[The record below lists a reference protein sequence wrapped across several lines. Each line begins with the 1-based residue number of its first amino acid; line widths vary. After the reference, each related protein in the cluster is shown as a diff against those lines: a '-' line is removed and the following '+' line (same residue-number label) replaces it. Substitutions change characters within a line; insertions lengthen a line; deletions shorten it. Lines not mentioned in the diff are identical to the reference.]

1 MGSTAS
7 RFNLCASFSFLIWL
21 QFHST
26 GLTHTSWCSNWIG
39 HYNLVRWFS
48 LYSHFNHFNKC
59 LIDLHS
65 ILGRCLEILHV
76 VILLAP
82 SLSFLSRNFSLVF
95 SIYFISNKDEWES
108 FGIIGSGIL
117 NKAILPLIQCVE
129 ACWISQIETECTAIS
144 TSIESETQ
152 WLEFFLTSGIPNL

>member
-7 RFNLCASFSFLIWL
+7 GFDLCSSFSFFIGL

-26 GLTHTSWCSNWIG
+26 GWSTSWCSNWIG
-39 HYNLVRWFS
+39 HYNLVWWFS
-48 LYSHFNHFNKC
+48 LYSHFDHFDKC

-65 ILGRCLEILHV
+65 ILGRCLEVLHV

-82 SLSFLSRNFSLVF
+82 SFSFLSWYLSLIF
-95 SIYFISNKDEWES
+95 SIYFISNKDEREG
-108 FGIIGSGIL
+108 FGIIRSGIL
-117 NKAILPLIQCVE
+117 NKAILPLVECVE
-129 ACWISQIETECTAIS
+129 ACWVSQIETECTAIG

-152 WLEFFLTSGIPNL
+152 RLEFFLTSGIPNL